1 MLVITNSIYTTNH
14 LLSPETADT
23 PYYSYNMREHP
34 SPFSDEH
41 ECELLVLVLVIPQ
54 DTGL

>member
-1 MLVITNSIYTTNH
+1 
-14 LLSPETADT
+14 
-23 PYYSYNMREHP
+23 MREHP

-41 ECELLVLVLVIPQ
+41 ECELLVLFLEIPQ